1 MPQHSLEE
9 ILRTV
14 RSTIDSLNLVPHSAR
29 VLVSVSGGPDSTCLL
44 HVLRE
49 LGYTLEVAHFDHQT
63 RDGASADDAAFVE
76 GRAKAFDAPFHLGTA
91 PTESLAAAS
100 PKSFEETAR
109 DARYA
114 FLVATAQKTGCDAV
128 ATGHTADDQAETVL
142 MRVLRGAGPRGLA
155 GIPPIAERD
164 GVRIVRPLIHVS
176 RAAIL
181 SALDDACI
189 AYRVDESNMDTRF
202 LRNRVRHELLPMLSD
217 AYNANLGD
225 ALCRIAEMLRVENDL
240 LMTLTHTVLDDCL
253 RADGSVDR
261 TAFRAAHE
269 ALQRRAILEI
279 AWVRGANPDFEG
291 VKGAVQFMV
300 EGLAGAR
307 FDLGRGLLLENSHD
321 TTYVIEVRGE
331 EPDGRSVAVAVP
343 GNTTAFGKRIS
354 VRMLAER
361 PARSW
366 SDYCGPTR
374 QVFDA
379 DRISGEVAVR
389 HRRDGDRFTPLGMHG
404 SKKLKDYFN
413 DIGVAP
419 SQRDRELLLTAKD
432 EIVWVVGRAIDAHAA
447 VTDATREVIEIE
459 VRELTPEV
467 MDEAE

>member
-1 MPQHSLEE
+1 MPEHPLDD
-9 ILRTV
+9 IVRMT
-14 RSTIDSLNLVPHSAR
+14 RSTIDSLGLMPHSAR
-29 VLVSVSGGPDSTCLL
+29 ILVSVSGGPDSTCLL

-49 LGYTLEVAHFDHQT
+49 LGYALEVAHFDHQT

-76 GRAKAFDAPFHLGTA
+76 ALAKEIDAPFHLGTA
-91 PTESLAAAS
+91 PTELLADAS

-109 DARYA
+109 DARYV
-114 FLVATAQKTGCDAV
+114 FLVATALKTGCDAV

-181 SALDDACI
+181 SALDDAGI

-202 LRNRVRHELLPMLSD
+202 LRNRVRHELLPMLSEEH
-217 AYNANLGD
+217 NANVSD
-225 ALCRIAEMLRVENDL
+225 ALCRIAEMQRVENDL
-240 LMTLTHTVLDDCL
+240 LMALTHTLLDDCL

-279 AWVRGANPDFEG
+279 AWARGAKPDFEG
-291 VKGAVQFMV
+291 VQGAVQFMV
-300 EGLAGAR
+300 EGAAGTR
-307 FDLGRGLLLENSHD
+307 FDLGRGLLLENGPD
-321 TTYVIEVRGE
+321 ATYVIDARGE
-331 EPDGRSVAVAVP
+331 EPDDRSVAIAVP
-343 GNTTAFGKRIS
+343 GETTAFGKRIF
-354 VRMLAER
+354 VRMLKER
-361 PARSW
+361 PAQSW

-379 DRISGEVAVR
+379 ACISGGVAVR
-389 HRRDGDRFTPLGMHG
+389 HRRKGDRFAPLGMHG

-432 EIVWVVGRAIDAHAA
+432 EIVWVVGRAIDTHAA

-459 VRELTPEV
+459 VREFAPEV
-467 MDEAE
+467 MDETE